1 MRGRFFRGAICLR
14 WSGKTRSGS
23 MSGTGAAV
31 NATAKVGRNEPC
43 PCGSGRKYKHCCQ
56 SETSAARSVAIA
68 PQPPAGAKAQTMK
81 KTAGKHWDAGRRA
94 DAIAAFQEVVL
105 LDPRNPDASHDL
117 GVALFREG
125 RLAEAMDSLQRA
137 VELRPSFDSR
147 CACSPMSWSTLGRTT
162 RRPWPIAG

>member
-56 SETSAARSVAIA
+56 SGALGAGSVVG
-68 PQPPAGAKAQTMK
+68 PQPAGVKAQAQAMK
-81 KTAGKHWDAGRRA
+81 MTAGKYWNAGRRA
-94 DAIAAFQEVVL
+94 DAIASFQEVVL
-105 LDPRNPDASHDL
+105 LDPRNPDAH
-117 GVALFREG
+117 
-125 RLAEAMDSLQRA
+125 
-137 VELRPSFDSR
+137 
-147 CACSPMSWSTLGRTT
+147 
-162 RRPWPIAG
+162 